1 MRWIHARRIQ
11 ATLGAG
17 LLLFCTLL
25 LCVADPER
33 QLTVYTPQR
42 TYSVA
47 VQDRQGQLYVSLL
60 DLVQPLGSAS
70 LNAKGEEWKLRF
82 DNNDAVFTVGS
93 DRAKIR
99 GKQIDLNGQATA
111 ENNQLMVPLSSS
123 FPILSAL
130 LKKPVELHLAAR
142 RLFIDDAAT
151 HFTAELK
158 KTEKSS
164 LLLNF
169 DHPVSPTVTQEENKI
184 KLTFKREPLVS
195 DLIHQPWDDKT
206 IHSMSFSE
214 DNGIAFLTVDGASGI
229 SASVA
234 NDGRSVLIQGPPVA
248 AANPPPPASQEGS
261 SALASSV
268 TSSASQTQ
276 PPHPWS
282 EAETRAPAFF
292 VMIDPGHGGDDQGA
306 ALGEKLVEKDVTVAL
321 ARKLKSELQER
332 GIAAHLLR
340 DGDVSISLEQRAET
354 TNEQHAGIY
363 VAIHAGLPGH
373 GVRVYAPGFT
383 SGVPSNSAKFLT
395 WENAQANYLVRSRA
409 LAHEIAANLEKKNV
423 QVSSLNTPLRPLN
436 NINAPAVAVELA
448 LNPDNIPEVT
458 SQKFQTT
465 VAAGVAA
472 GIVQLRAEQ
481 EGKR

>member
-1 MRWIHARRIQ
+1 M
-11 ATLGAG
+11 
-17 LLLFCTLL
+17 LLFCTLL

-60 DLVQPLGSAS
+60 ALVEPLGSAT
-70 LNAKGEEWKLRF
+70 LNAKGKDWKLQF
-82 DNNDAVFTVGS
+82 NDTDAVFADGS
-93 DRAKIR
+93 DRAKVR
-99 GKQIDLNGQATA
+99 GKQIDLNGKATA
-111 ENNQLMVPLSSS
+111 ENNLLMVPLTSS

-130 LKKPVELHLAAR
+130 LRKPVELHLGAR
-142 RLFIDDAAT
+142 RLFVDDAAT

-158 KTEKSS
+158 KSEQSS

-169 DHPVSPTVTQEENKI
+169 DHPVSPTVIQEENKI

-214 DNGIAFLTVDGASGI
+214 DNGIASLTVDGASGI

-234 NDGRSVLIQGPPVA
+234 NDGRSILIQGPPIT
-248 AANPPPPASQEGS
+248 AANPPPTTQEGS
-261 SALASSV
+261 TSV
-268 TSSASQTQ
+268 TQPQTS
-276 PPHPWS
+276 HPS
-282 EAETRAPAFF
+282 NETEPRVPVFF
-292 VMIDPGHGGDDQGA
+292 VMIDPGHGGNDQGA
-306 ALGEKLVEKDVTVAL
+306 ALGEKLLEKDITVAL

-340 DGDVSISLEQRAET
+340 DADLSISLEQRAET

-383 SGVPSNSAKFLT
+383 SGVPTPSGKFLT

-409 LAHEIAANLEKKNV
+409 LAKEIAANLQKKNV
-423 QVSSLNTPLRPLN
+423 QVSSLSTPLRPLN

-448 LNPDNIPEVT
+448 LNPDNIPELT

-472 GIVQLRAEQ
+472 GIVQLRAQQ
-481 EGKR
+481 EGQR

>member
-1 MRWIHARRIQ
+1 
-11 ATLGAG
+11 
-17 LLLFCTLL
+17 L

-60 DLVQPLGSAS
+60 ALIEPLGSAS
-70 LNAKGEEWKLRF
+70 INAKGKEWKLRF
-82 DNNDAVFTVGS
+82 DNTDAVFTDGS
-93 DRAKIR
+93 DKAKVR
-99 GKQIDLNGQATA
+99 DKQIDLKGKATA
-111 ENNQLMVPLSSS
+111 ENNLLMVPLSSS
-123 FPILSAL
+123 FPILSSL
-130 LKKPVELHLAAR
+130 LRKPVELHLGAR

-158 KTEKSS
+158 KTEQSS

-206 IHSMSFSE
+206 IHSMSFAE
-214 DNGIAFLTVDGASGI
+214 DNGIASLTIDGASGI

-234 NDGRSVLIQGPPVA
+234 NDGRSILIQGPPVT
-248 AANPPPPASQEGS
+248 AANPPPATQEGS
-261 SALASSV
+261 TAV
-268 TSSASQTQ
+268 TQ
-276 PPHPWS
+276 PQPSHPS
-282 EAETRAPAFF
+282 NEAEPRAPVFF
-292 VMIDPGHGGDDQGA
+292 VMIDPGHGGNDQGA
-306 ALGEKLVEKDVTVAL
+306 ALGEKLLEKDVTVAL

-340 DGDVSISLEQRAET
+340 DADLSISLEQRAET

-383 SGVPSNSAKFLT
+383 SGIPTPSGKFLT

-409 LAHEIAANLEKKNV
+409 LAKEIAANLQKKNV
-423 QVSSLNTPLRPLN
+423 QVSSLSAPLRPLN

-448 LNPDNIPEVT
+448 LNPDNIPELT

-465 VAAGVAA
+465 VAAGIAA
-472 GIVQLRAEQ
+472 GIVQLRAQQ
-481 EGKR
+481 EGQR

>member
-1 MRWIHARRIQ
+1 MRWIHGRRIQ

-158 KTEKSS
+158 KTEKSA

-169 DHPVSPTVTQEENKI
+169 DHPVSPTVTREENKI

-234 NDGRSVLIQGPPVA
+234 DDGRSVLIQGATVVA
-248 AANPPPPASQEGS
+248 ATPTPAGNQESSSSSTQPQVSHPASE
-261 SALASSV
+261 
-268 TSSASQTQ
+268 T
-276 PPHPWS
+276 
-282 EAETRAPAFF
+282 EARAPAFF
-292 VMIDPGHGGDDQGA
+292 VMIDPGHGGDDSGA

-363 VAIHAGLPGH
+363 IAIHAGLPGH

-383 SGVPSNSAKFLT
+383 SSVPSNSGKFMT